1 MESCTKLCGV
11 KFKKLV
17 PSGLQANFGQR
28 NHRTE
33 AFRMLEPRGVLI
45 TRVYR
50 SVNCRL
56 ITGWLVMFCAL
67 LMTAT
72 GALAQSGPPTLGFL
86 LPNHGGPGESVAV
99 TLVGTNFTSDMTVSV
114 ADLTITVTD
123 VSFLTSET
131 ATATFL
137 ISDPAHGGR
146 NVSTS
151 LRHLHSEF
159 KLP

>member
-1 MESCTKLCGV
+1 MV
-11 KFKKLV
+11 
-17 PSGLQANFGQR
+17 A
-28 NHRTE
+28 
-33 AFRMLEPRGVLI
+33 
-45 TRVYR
+45 
-50 SVNCRL
+50 
-56 ITGWLVMFCAL
+56 
-67 LMTAT
+67 
-72 GALAQSGPPTLGFL
+72 SGPSSNYDEADF
-86 LPNHGGPGESVAV
+86 NHGL
-99 TLVGTNFTSDMTVSV
+99 LVGTNFTSDMTVSV